1 MKSIKDY
8 VRDRELRQTG
18 GHPENAA
25 FHSRNYR
32 RHFEGFSEV
41 KARGADGKIRTRRVY
56 TGVYH
61 RARLSDRQITL
72 HRLAYAALWLI
83 AVALFFFAATRPAES
98 NTVVYVTALQGLC
111 VVTLGWL
118 MWALY
123 NILTAGRDMTLGE
136 YRYVDMVKRAALFSA
151 AALGL
156 TALGTL
162 IYLLAHPG
170 GSPLCTLWFLLC
182 ALCCLGIYLME
193 SRVTYDSFLS
203 DQQPPEDSTQ
213 ISL

>member
-8 VRDRELRQTG
+8 ARERELKQTG
-18 GHPENAA
+18 GHPESAA

-32 RHFEGFSEV
+32 RHFEGWSEV
-41 KARGADGKIRTRRVY
+41 KEKGEDGRVRTRRVY

-61 RARLSDRQITL
+61 RARLSDRQS
-72 HRLAYAALWLI
+72 RLLRAAYALLWL
-83 AVALFFFAATRPAES
+83 AAAALFLFAATRPTPS

-111 VVTLGWL
+111 VALLGWL

-123 NILTAGRDMTLGE
+123 NYVTAGRNMTLGE
-136 YRYVDMVKRAALFSA
+136 YHYVGMVKRAALCSA

-162 IYLLAHPG
+162 AYRLIHPDGQLLCAA
-170 GSPLCTLWFLLC
+170 LFLLG
-182 ALCCLGIYLME
+182 ALCCLGIRLAE
-193 SRVTYDSFLS
+193 SRVAYDSFLS
-203 DQQPPEDSTQ
+203 DREPPEDSTQ